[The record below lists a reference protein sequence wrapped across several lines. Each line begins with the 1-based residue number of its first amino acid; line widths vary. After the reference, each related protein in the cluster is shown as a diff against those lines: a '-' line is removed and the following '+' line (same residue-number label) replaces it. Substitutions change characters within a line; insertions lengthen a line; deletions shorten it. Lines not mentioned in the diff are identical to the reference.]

1 MAVDIEG
8 IASSLWSSVE
18 QITLPFDATKRAQM
32 TVRTP
37 NHVVEKNRVEL
48 SGCPFVLNLVGNQ
61 QFFRKIGTNPL
72 GQLR

>member
-32 TVRTP
+32 TVCAK
-37 NHVVEKNRVEL
+37 NDVIKDNDVEFC
-48 SGCPFVLNLVGNQ
+48 SCPLVIRLVRNL
-61 QFFRKIGTNPL
+61 
-72 GQLR
+72 